1 MRVITCTSYYGTCSS
16 AVTDYVTEFET
27 VKSLGEYEIR
37 ILHDMDGV
45 TDLQYNLTENH
56 NRHNSGH
63 AIKRFKKL
71 VDFYAG
77 NRLASRY
84 EPFFQNRWR
93 EISYKYI
100 NSLVDFSY
108 RGWWQYDLLDKGKK
122 YYYYKMV
129 LNKFYK
135 LIIGRNNSHVLNMLP
150 KEITY
155 CGHHLDPSKSIENTQ
170 LWKRYD
176 IGSNL
181 KFIEHELAEYL
192 YDYDTVL
199 GGAK

>member
-1 MRVITCTSYYGTCSS
+1 
-16 AVTDYVTEFET
+16 
-27 VKSLGEYEIR
+27 
-37 ILHDMDGV
+37 
-45 TDLQYNLTENH
+45 
-56 NRHNSGH
+56 
-63 AIKRFKKL
+63 
-71 VDFYAG
+71 
-77 NRLASRY
+77 
-84 EPFFQNRWR
+84 
-93 EISYKYI
+93 
-100 NSLVDFSY
+100 
-108 RGWWQYDLLDKGKK
+108 
-122 YYYYKMV
+122 MV

-135 LIIGRNNSHVLNMLP
+135 LTIGRNNSHVLNMLP

-170 LWKRYD
+170 LWKQYD